1 MINSEWYKNEQ
12 FILTTQAK
20 QVFYLEDPS
29 RNRNWKVVEE
39 VNHRKIWDHPSI
51 DDDNEVDVV
60 HDGTSSNFVL
70 TVELGELEIMHLDRP
85 GHTSIIGETSR
96 SVLDVDDDF
105 INDDDDDEISKDD
118 LESTDDDVGIDIDEE

>member
-20 QVFYLEDPS
+20 QVFYLENPS
-29 RNRNWKVVEE
+29 RNKNRKVVEE

-60 HDGTSSNFVL
+60 HDSTSSNFIL
-70 TVELGELEIMHLDRP
+70 SGIRRFGGYALR
-85 GHTSIIGETSR
+85 ETWSHR
-96 SVLDVDDDF
+96 HNWKNVSMYF
-105 INDDDDDEISKDD
+105 
-118 LESTDDDVGIDIDEE
+118 GCG